1 MQESVA
7 DSLHPLI
14 VKIKDEAPAIL
25 KKLMNRLLNG
35 TTYGE
40 RKGAAYGIAAV
51 VKGVGILSLKQYD
64 IMSTLTDA
72 IQDKKIYKH
81 REGMYSV
88 ENGTVHFQNP
98 LLHLCKI

>member
-1 MQESVA
+1 MAESF
-7 DSLHPLI
+7 HPLI

-35 TTYGE
+35 ATYGD

-51 VKGVGILSLKQYD
+51 VKGIGILSLKQYD

-72 IQDKKIYKH
+72 IQDKKNYKH
-81 REGMYSV
+81 REGWY
-88 ENGTVHFQNP
+88 
-98 LLHLCKI
+98 LI